1 MKTKPTELEES
12 WSWAPARALPHSQRG
27 AGSIKAFHSWL
38 PTCSSFST
46 SLGALNSVLGRRTQQ
61 NKPTKLRISPS
72 ILFDADPS
80 GWLDEKMQLHF
91 SFLLRLGIQSG
102 TDQTQGLRKKKK
114 NATTFISPYNYQ
126 GIALLFFLPISWL
139 LSRTYTLKKKKKK
152 KGKKA

>member
-72 ILFDADPS
+72 ILFEADPS

-102 TDQTQGLRKKKK
+102 TDQTQGLRKKK
-114 NATTFISPYNYQ
+114 NATTFISPYDYQ

-139 LSRTYTLKKKKKK
+139 LSRTHTLKKKKKK
-152 KGKKA
+152 EKKA